1 MRKVTTL
8 LTTIAL
14 TLSGLVFSPA
24 NASTENCG
32 GGGTFTITGSEVTA
46 MSNDCS
52 GIVSFPEGV
61 VSISSTMMQGFEV
74 TELFLPSTFDSHDI
88 TRDFRMWSGLTKVTV
103 SEANPNYSSDSL
115 GVVFNKNKT
124 SLLLYPQGKTDSS
137 YVIPWGVLEIDNSA
151 LYEANFTSVQIPGT
165 VTSIGIS
172 AFIHSSLTSVVIPAS
187 VTTLRYYAFRGVTSL
202 TTVTFAGDPPGPT
215 NENYVLQ
222 DVTATARFSAAKNS
236 AWTSK
241 LAEYNRTDLGMANL
255 TASSGNVYNFFNNG
269 AIGIEPVPQW
279 KPTGNTDANRWT
291 APANTATKAG
301 YTFASWNTQL
311 DGSGESYTPGAV
323 SNNIGDLN
331 LYAQWTAIPAVDT
344 PAPTIDTPAPTIDT
358 PAPTVDNSAALAAA
372 DLAARTISAKKKYAI
387 KPLAQKVGITIVSS
401 KAKVTFKIAKS
412 SSKVCTKSGSKLK
425 TLKAGNCIVTFTVQ
439 EPKPKKGKKPK
450 ATKTVKTFVVK

>member
-1 MRKVTTL
+1 MRRVTTL

-46 MSNDCS
+46 LSDDCS
-52 GIVSFPEGV
+52 GIVSLPEGV
-61 VSISSTMMQGFEV
+61 ASISDNISASFTV
-74 TELFLPSTFDSHDI
+74 TELFLPSTFDSRDLSN
-88 TRDFRMWSGLTKVTV
+88 DFRMWSGLTKVSV

-137 YVIPWGVLEIDNSA
+137 YIIPWGVLEIANQA
-151 LYEANFTSVQIPGT
+151 LYSANFTSVQIPGT
-165 VTSIGIS
+165 VTTIGIG
-172 AFIHSSLTSVVIPAS
+172 AFQSTSLTSVVIPAS

-202 TTVTFAGDPPGPT
+202 TTVTFAGDPPGPAGSGGR
-215 NENYVLQ
+215 YVFM
-222 DVTATARFSAAKNS
+222 DVTATVRYSQVKETS
-236 AWTSK
+236 WTTK
-241 LAEYNRTDLGMANL
+241 LSEYDDEYTNL
-255 TASSGNVYNFFNNG
+255 TASGGNVYNFDNNG

-279 KPTGNTDANRWT
+279 KPTGNTNANRWT
-291 APANTATKAG
+291 APATTATKAG

-311 DGSGESYTPGAV
+311 NGTGDSYLPGAV
-323 SNNIGDLN
+323 SDNIGDLN
-331 LYAQWTAIPAVDT
+331 LYAQWTAIPTADT
-344 PAPTIDTPAPTIDT
+344 PALTGDT
-358 PAPTVDNSAALAAA
+358 PAPTVDNSAAAA
-372 DLAARTISAKKKYAI
+372 DLAARTISAKKRYAI

-401 KAKVTFKIAKS
+401 KAKVTFKVAKS

-425 TLKAGNCIVTFTVQ
+425 TLKAGNCNVTFTVQ

-450 ATKTVKTFVVK
+450 ATTTAKTFVVK

>member
-1 MRKVTTL
+1 MRRVTTL

-24 NASTENCG
+24 NASTQNCG

-46 MSNDCS
+46 ISSDCS

-61 VSISSTMMQGFEV
+61 ASISPLVSDGFMV
-74 TELFLPSTFDSHDI
+74 TELFLPSTFDS
-88 TRDFRMWSGLTKVTV
+88 RDLSDDFQMWSGLTKVTV
-103 SEANPNYSSDSL
+103 SDANPNLSSDSL

-137 YVIPWGVLEIDNSA
+137 YIIPWGVLEIANSA
-151 LYEANFTSVQIPGT
+151 LNSAKFTSVQIPGT
-165 VTSIGIS
+165 VTSIGVS
-172 AFIHSSLTSVVIPAS
+172 AFIGSSLTSVVIPAS
-187 VTTLRYYAFRGVTSL
+187 VTTLRYYAFRGNTSL
-202 TTVTFAGDPPGPT
+202 TTVTFAGDPPGPAGSGGR
-215 NENYVLQ
+215 YVFM
-222 DVTATARFSAAKNS
+222 DVTATVRYSQVKETS
-236 AWTSK
+236 WTTK
-241 LAEYNRTDLGMANL
+241 LSEYDDQYTNL
-255 TASSGNVYNFFNNG
+255 TASGGNVYNFDNNG

-279 KPTGNTDANRWT
+279 KPTGNTNANRWT
-291 APANTATKAG
+291 APATTATKAG

-311 DGSGESYTPGAV
+311 NGTGDSYLPGAV
-323 SNNIGDLN
+323 SDNIGDLN
-331 LYAQWTAIPAVDT
+331 LYAQWTAIPTADT
-344 PAPTIDTPAPTIDT
+344 PALTGDT
-358 PAPTVDNSAALAAA
+358 PAPTVDNSAAAA
-372 DLAARTISAKKKYAI
+372 DLAARTISAKKRYAI

-401 KAKVTFKIAKS
+401 KAKVTFKVAKS

-425 TLKAGNCIVTFTVQ
+425 TLKAGNCNVTFTVQ

>member
-1 MRKVTTL
+1 MRRVTTL
-8 LTTIAL
+8 LTTVAL

-32 GGGTFTITGSEVTA
+32 GGGTFTITGTEVTA
-46 MSNDCS
+46 MSSDCS
-52 GIVSFPEGV
+52 GIVFLPEGV
-61 VSISSTMMQGFEV
+61 ASISFTITGGLRV
-74 TELFLPSTFDSHDI
+74 TELFLPSTFGSYDLS
-88 TRDFRMWSGLTKVTV
+88 RSFSMLSGLRKVTV
-103 SEANPNYSSDSL
+103 SESNPNLSSDSL

-137 YVIPWGVLEIDNSA
+137 YMIPWGVLEIANSA

-165 VTSIGIS
+165 VTSIGIG
-172 AFIHSSLTSVVIPAS
+172 AFQRTSLTSVVIPSS

-215 NENYVLQ
+215 NETNVFM
-222 DVTATARFSAAKNS
+222 DVTATARFSQAKET
-236 AWTSK
+236 AWTTK
-241 LAEYNRTDLGMANL
+241 LSEYDDQWTNL

-269 AIGIEPVPQW
+269 GIGIEPVPQW

-311 DGSGESYTPGAV
+311 NGSGDSYLPGAV

-331 LYAQWTAIPAVDT
+331 LYAQWTAIPTVDT
-344 PAPTIDTPAPTIDT
+344 SAPTVDTS
-358 PAPTVDNSAALAAA
+358 APTVDNSAALAAA
-372 DLAARTISAKKKYAI
+372 DLAARTISVKKRYAI
-387 KPLAQKVGITIVSS
+387 KPLAKKVGVTIVSS
-401 KAKVTFKIAKS
+401 KAKVTFKVAKS
-412 SSKVCTKSGSKLK
+412 SKKVCTKSGSKLR
-425 TLKAGNCIVTFTVQ
+425 TLRAGNCNVTFTVQ

-450 ATKTVKTFVVK
+450 ATKTVKTFVAK

>member
-1 MRKVTTL
+1 MRRVTTL

-32 GGGTFTITGSEVTA
+32 GGGTFTIIGSEVTA
-46 MSNDCS
+46 LSDDCS

-61 VSISSTMMQGFEV
+61 TSVSWTISAGSGV
-74 TELFLPSTFDSHDI
+74 TELFLPSTFGSHDI
-88 TRDFRMWSGLTKVTV
+88 TNDFRMWSGLTKVTV

-124 SLLLYPQGKTDSS
+124 SLLLYPKGKTDSS
-137 YVIPWGVLEIDNSA
+137 YIIPWGVLEIANSA
-151 LYEANFTSVQIPGT
+151 LDSAKFTSVQIPGT

-172 AFIHSSLTSVVIPAS
+172 AFIGSSLTSVVIPAS

-241 LAEYNRTDLGMANL
+241 LAEYNRTDLGKANL

-269 AIGIEPVPQW
+269 AIGIEPVSQW

-311 DGSGESYTPGAV
+311 NGSGDSYLPGAV

-331 LYAQWTAIPAVDT
+331 LYAQWTAIPTVDT
-344 PAPTIDTPAPTIDT
+344 PAPI
-358 PAPTVDNSAALAAA
+358 VDNSAALAAA
-372 DLAARTISAKKKYAI
+372 DLAARTISAKQRYAI
-387 KPLAQKVGITIVSS
+387 KPLAQKVGVTIVSS
-401 KAKVTFKIAKS
+401 KAKVTLKVAKS
-412 SSKVCTKSGSKLK
+412 SKKVCTKSGLKLR
-425 TLKAGNCIVTFTVQ
+425 TLKVGNCNVTFTVQ

>member
-1 MRKVTTL
+1 MRRVTTL

-46 MSNDCS
+46 LSNTCS

-61 VSISSTMMQGFEV
+61 ASISDNISASFTV
-74 TELFLPSTFDSHDI
+74 TELFLPSTFDSRDLSN
-88 TRDFRMWSGLTKVTV
+88 DFRMWSGLTKVSV

-137 YVIPWGVLEIDNSA
+137 YIIPWGVLEIANSA
-151 LYEANFTSVQIPGT
+151 LYSANFTSVQIPST
-165 VTSIGIS
+165 VTSIGIG
-172 AFIHSSLTSVVIPAS
+172 AFQDSSLTNVVIPAS
-187 VTTLRYYAFRGVTSL
+187 VTTLRYYAFRGNTSL
-202 TTVTFAGDPPGPT
+202 TTVTFAGDPPGPS

-222 DVTATARFSAAKNS
+222 DVTAPARFSAAKNS

-241 LAEYNRTDLGMANL
+241 LAEYNRTDLGKANL
-255 TASSGNVYNFFNNG
+255 SASSGNVYNFYNNG
-269 AIGIEPVPQW
+269 AIGIEPTPQW
-279 KPTGNTDANRWT
+279 KPIENSDANRWT
-291 APANTATKAG
+291 APTTTATRSG
-301 YTFASWNTQL
+301 YTFAGWNSQENGL
-311 DGSGESYTPGAV
+311 GDAYSPGVTYANL
-323 SNNIGDLN
+323 SDLN
-331 LYAQWTAIPAVDT
+331 LYAQWTAIPTADT
-344 PAPTIDTPAPTIDT
+344 PALTGDT
-358 PAPTVDNSAALAAA
+358 PAPTVDNSAAAA
-372 DLAARTISAKKKYAI
+372 DLAARTISAKKRYAI

-401 KAKVTFKIAKS
+401 KAKVTFKVAKS

-425 TLKAGNCIVTFTVQ
+425 TLKAGNCNVTFTVQ

-450 ATKTVKTFVVK
+450 ATTTAKTFVVK

>member
-1 MRKVTTL
+1 MRRVTTL

-46 MSNDCS
+46 LSDDCS

-61 VSISSTMMQGFEV
+61 ASISSTISQGFRV
-74 TELFLPSTFDSHDI
+74 TELVLPSTFGSRDLS
-88 TRDFRMWSGLTKVTV
+88 RDFRFWSGLTKVTV

-124 SLLLYPQGKTDSS
+124 SLLLYPKGKTDSS
-137 YVIPWGVLEIDNSA
+137 YIIPWGVLEIANSA
-151 LYEANFTSVQIPGT
+151 LDSAKFTSVQIPGT

-172 AFIHSSLTSVVIPAS
+172 AFIRSSLTSVVIPAS
-187 VTTLRYYAFRGVTSL
+187 VTTLEYYAFRGVTSL
-202 TTVTFAGDPPGPT
+202 TIVTFAGDPPGPI
-215 NENYVLQ
+215 NENYVFQ

-241 LAEYNRTDLGMANL
+241 LAEYNRTDLGKANL
-255 TASSGNVYNFFNNG
+255 TASSGNVYNFYNNG

-301 YTFASWNTQL
+301 YTFAGWNSQENGL
-311 DGSGESYTPGAV
+311 GDAYSPGVTYANL
-323 SNNIGDLN
+323 SDLN
-331 LYAQWTAIPAVDT
+331 LYAQWTLIP
-344 PAPTIDTPAPTIDT
+344 PASTTAPN
-358 PAPTVDNSAALAAA
+358 PNSTVDSPTQAVGCSSALTP
-372 DLAARTISAKKKYAI
+372 LSIKKKHTA
-387 KPLAQKVGITIVSS
+387 KSLATKTCITTVSA
-401 KAKVTFKIAKS
+401 KAKVSISVAKKS
-412 SSKVCTKSGSKLK
+412 KKVCTKSGSKLK
-425 TLKAGNCIVTFTVQ
+425 TLKAGNCTVTITVQ

-450 ATKTVKTFVVK
+450 ATKTVKTLVIR

>member
-1 MRKVTTL
+1 L

-32 GGGTFTITGSEVTA
+32 GSGTFTITGSEVTA
-46 MSNDCS
+46 LSNDCS

-61 VSISSTMMQGFEV
+61 ASISRTISEGFGV
-74 TELFLPSTFDSHDI
+74 TELFLPSTFGSRDLS
-88 TRDFRMWSGLTKVTV
+88 RDFRFWSGLTKVTV

-124 SLLLYPQGKTDSS
+124 SLLLYPKGKTDSS
-137 YVIPWGVLEIDNSA
+137 YIIPWGVLEIANSA
-151 LYEANFTSVQIPGT
+151 LDSAKFTSVQIPGT

-172 AFIHSSLTSVVIPAS
+172 AFISSSLTSVVIPAS

-215 NENYVLQ
+215 NETNVFM
-222 DVTATARFSAAKNS
+222 DVTATARFSQAKET
-236 AWTSK
+236 AWTTK
-241 LAEYNRTDLGMANL
+241 LSEYDDQWTNL
-255 TASSGNVYNFFNNG
+255 TVSGGNVYNFYNNG

-301 YTFASWNTQL
+301 YTFAGWNSQENGL
-311 DGSGESYTPGAV
+311 GDAYSPGVTYANL
-323 SNNIGDLN
+323 SDLN
-331 LYAQWTAIPAVDT
+331 LYAQWTLIP
-344 PAPTIDTPAPTIDT
+344 PASTTAPN
-358 PAPTVDNSAALAAA
+358 PNSTVDSPTQAVGCSSALTP
-372 DLAARTISAKKKYAI
+372 LSIKKKHTA
-387 KPLAQKVGITIVSS
+387 KSLATKTCITTVSA
-401 KAKVTFKIAKS
+401 KAKVSISVAKKS
-412 SSKVCTKSGSKLK
+412 KKVCTKSGSKLK
-425 TLKAGNCIVTFTVQ
+425 TLKAGNCTVTITVQ

-450 ATKTVKTFVVK
+450 ATKTVKTLVIR